1 MDEPWTTRRA
11 CPRCGGELAPTEA
24 GPLCRAC
31 ASGARP
37 RGRLAGW
44 RVDLPTLAAALCLV
58 TLLLAG
64 GWYVGRRIDQ
74 NAAGRDYCIATVAS
88 DEGTVC
94 TEWESPAA
102 HLRRIHDGL
111 RTARAGG
118 APTSATP
125 TVAPTSTSTAS

>member
-31 ASGARP
+31 ASG
-37 RGRLAGW
+37 
-44 RVDLPTLAAALCLV
+44 DLPTLAAALCLV